1 MDIKNRW
8 VHFRIRDVYIPEP
21 QQLLAALHGED
32 LLQGKVIEISE
43 GAGMPEAYVVVE
55 VEGLEHP
62 VIVPA
67 EYVLGVL

>member
-1 MDIKNRW
+1 VDIKNRW

-21 QQLLAALHGED
+21 QQLLATLHGED
-32 LLQGKVIEISE
+32 LLQGRVIEISE
-43 GAGMPEAYVVVE
+43 GAGMAHSYAVIE

-67 EYVLGVL
+67 EHVLGVL

>member
-1 MDIKNRW
+1 MELKNRW

-32 LLQGKVIEISE
+32 LLQGRVVEISE
-43 GAGMPEAYVVVE
+43 GAGVTDSYAVVE

-67 EYVLGVL
+67 ESVLGVL

>member
-1 MDIKNRW
+1 VDIKNRW

-32 LLQGKVIEISE
+32 LLQGRVVEISE
-43 GAGMPEAYVVVE
+43 GAEMTEAYAVVE
-55 VEGLEHP
+55 VEGFEHP

-67 EYVLGVL
+67 ERVLGVL

>member
-21 QQLLAALHGED
+21 QQLLVTLHGED
-32 LLQGKVIEISE
+32 LLQGRVIEISE
-43 GAGMPEAYVVVE
+43 GAGMTQSYAVVE
-55 VEGLEHP
+55 VEGLKHP

-67 EYVLGVL
+67 EHVLGVL